1 MLHWFSIFK
10 VSDKASVTTEI
21 QKYIN
26 FYEKM
31 GNIASSSCGEIVKL
45 NEEFDGMLTKAKET
59 KGSTRSS
66 TVYHMCKDFISTEEQ
81 VNKVKNV
88 VAQYI
93 DRSEDE
99 KRTQERNR
107 RKSSGIK

>member
-1 MLHWFSIFK
+1 
-10 VSDKASVTTEI
+10 
-21 QKYIN
+21 
-26 FYEKM
+26 M

-99 KRTQERNR
+99 KGRKKEIEEKAQELSKGYKD
-107 RKSSGIK
+107 KSEELQKKK